1 MGSHR
6 VGHDWSDLA
15 AAAYLHGASLEAHG
29 KEYACNAGDPVQS
42 LGWEDPL
49 EEEMAILAWESH
61 GQKSTAGYS
70 P

>member
-29 KEYACNAGDPVQS
+29 KEYAWNAGDPVQS